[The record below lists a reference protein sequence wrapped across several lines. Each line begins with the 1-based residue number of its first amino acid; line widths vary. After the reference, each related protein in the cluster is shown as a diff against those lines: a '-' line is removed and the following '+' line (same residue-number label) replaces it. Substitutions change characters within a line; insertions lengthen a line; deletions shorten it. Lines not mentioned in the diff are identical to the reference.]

1 MTSSQ
6 TQGSMQGHEIRDQYF
21 SRLFGLVATVQSGLL
36 YRTSTLPTSGSNRT
50 LSATLTDFQTVCKEL
65 LALGDKKSW
74 LKESCWWA
82 LGLALS
88 ALSSSSTSWKQE
100 AFEWLAQTVYS
111 ESQLWTSEKVAFTV
125 TFQRISPFL
134 GWKHLVA
141 PTFKDSDMLSSRN
154 IPTIA
159 RILRVRLQPVIVI
172 PASHNFCYCRR
183 LLLGMSSLRTPTR
196 APAHGNLNCITHGQ
210 QYSRRTFPITEAHL
224 LPVPVFKSFIALP

>member
-21 SRLFGLVATVQSGLL
+21 SRLFGFVSIIQSGLL

-50 LSATLTDFQTVCKEL
+50 LSATLTDFQAVCKGL

-88 ALSSSSTSWKQE
+88 GLSLSSPSWKQE
-100 AFEWLAQTVYS
+100 ASAWLAQTVYA
-111 ESQLWTSEKVAFTV
+111 ESQLWSSEKVAFTIN
-125 TFQRISPFL
+125 FQRISPSL
-134 GWKHLVA
+134 GWRDILA
-141 PTFKDSDMLSSRN
+141 PTFKDSDMLSVRN

-159 RILRVRLQPVIVI
+159 RILRVRIPLAVII
-172 PASHNFCYCRR
+172 PTSRYLRCSRR
-183 LLLGMSSLRTPTR
+183 LLLKTSRKRQTR
-196 APAHGNLNCITHGQ
+196 ARALGSLNYIMRGLQYFRLISRGAKAYLPLNLIF
-210 QYSRRTFPITEAHL
+210 R
-224 LPVPVFKSFIALP
+224 SFIELP